1 MDKVRVGFV
10 GVGGMGQCS
19 HLRNYATLPDYCEV
33 VAISEVRANHGQL
46 VATKYGVKKVYTNT
60 AEMLANEE
68 LDALVASQQFTRH
81 GVVLTEL
88 YAAGLP
94 VFTEKPLAGNV
105 AVGEQLLKTLAGS
118 KSWHMVG
125 YHKRSDPATMAGKAE
140 IDRLVSTGELGA
152 RKYVRLLMP
161 AGDWVANGFFD
172 MVNGNDP
179 WPALDSDPSDTEMDK
194 DTFTRYWEFVNY
206 YVHQI
211 NMMRHLIGSDYH
223 VTYADPTGV
232 LLAVQGDNGVCGTIE
247 MTPYQTTIDWQEE
260 NLVCFEHGYVRVK
273 LPAPVTINR
282 AGTVEI
288 FRDPGNGVTPEF
300 VSPVMPMVSAM
311 RQQAINFCRAVR
323 GEIAPLTTAEEALKD
338 MVNCREYI
346 RLKYGQ

>member
-46 VATKYGVKKVYTNT
+46 VASKYGVKKVYTNT
-60 AEMLANEE
+60 AEMLANEK

-81 GVVLTEL
+81 GVVLPEL
-88 YAAGLP
+88 YAAGIP

-140 IDRLVSTGELGA
+140 IDRLLSTGELGA

-179 WPALDSDPSDTEMDK
+179 WPALESDPSDTEMDK

-223 VTYADPTGV
+223 VTYADPSGV

-247 MTPYQTTIDWQEE
+247 MTPYQTSIDWQEE

-273 LPAPVTINR
+273 LPAPVSINR

-288 FRDPGNGVTPEF
+288 FRDPSNGVTPEF
-300 VSPVMPMVSAM
+300 ISPVMPTISAM

-338 MVNCREYI
+338 MHNCREYI